1 MHYGLMYTNNYFITE
16 GAMKQGVI
24 KEQNKFILVIVLG
37 LLAAFGPL
45 SLDMYLPAL
54 PSVADELHTTA
65 SNAQLSLTAC
75 MIGLAVGQIFVG
87 PLSDIIGRKK
97 PLAVVL
103 LVYALSS
110 LLAATSTS
118 IGMLVLF
125 RFIQGFSGGA
135 GAVLSRAISSD
146 LYKGKDLTKFM
157 AVLMLVNGLAPI
169 LAPVIGGIILSV
181 STWQTVFIILSIY
194 GALMFFLSFTLK
206 ESLPKSARN
215 EGALKSIVND
225 FKKLLTNKQ
234 FVTVLMLQ
242 ALTYGILFSYI
253 SGSPFITQ
261 KIYHMNAQQFSY
273 LFAFNGVGLIIFS
286 QITAKLVDK
295 MSEVNILKLG
305 QTIQLFGMIATSIVL
320 ILHLPMWC
328 LWISFFLLITPVSMI
343 GTTGFSIAMQVQKQ
357 GAGSASSILGLM
369 QFLVGGLL
377 SPLVGL
383 MGETSV
389 VPFIVIIVICS
400 LLAQFI
406 RIKFLKDIT
415 L

>member
-1 MHYGLMYTNNYFITE
+1 
-16 GAMKQGVI
+16 MKHQP
-24 KEQNKFILVIVLG
+24 KNRFLLVIVLG

-87 PLSDIIGRKK
+87 PLSDITGRKK
-97 PLAVVL
+97 PLAIVL
-103 LVYALSS
+103 LVYAVASF
-110 LLAATSTS
+110 LAAMSTS
-118 IGMLVLF
+118 IEMLVVF

-157 AVLMLVNGLAPI
+157 AVLMLVNGLAPV
-169 LAPVIGGIILSV
+169 LAPVIGGVILSL
-181 STWQTVFIILSIY
+181 STWQTVFIILAIY
-194 GALMFFLSFTLK
+194 GAFMFVLSFTLK
-206 ESLPKSARN
+206 ESLPSEARH
-215 EGALKSIVND
+215 EGALKSVFND
-225 FKKLLTNKQ
+225 FKMLLTNKQ
-234 FVTVLMLQ
+234 FVTVLLLQ
-242 ALTYGILFSYI
+242 SLTYGVLFSYI

-273 LFAFNGVGLIIFS
+273 LFAFNGIGLILFS
-286 QITAKLVDK
+286 QLTAKLVDK
-295 MSEVNILKLG
+295 MSEVEILKLG
-305 QTIQLFGMIATSIVL
+305 QMIQLIGMMVTCLVL
-320 ILHLPMWC
+320 VIHLPMWC
-328 LWISFFLLITPVSMI
+328 LWLSFFLLIAPVSMI

-377 SPLVGL
+377 SPLVGV
-383 MGETSV
+383 MGETSP
-389 VPFIVIIVICS
+389 VPFMVIIFVCTM
-400 LLAQFI
+400 LAQFI
-406 RIKFLKDIT
+406 RIQYLKHIT
-415 L
+415 V

>member
-16 GAMKQGVI
+16 GAMEQGVR
-24 KEQNKFILVIVLG
+24 KGQNKFILVIVLG

-157 AVLMLVNGLAPI
+157 AVLMLVNGLAPV

-181 STWQTVFIILSIY
+181 STWQTVFIILAIY

-215 EGALKSIVND
+215 EGALKTIVND

-261 KIYHMNAQQFSY
+261 KIYQMNAQQFSY

-295 MSEVNILKLG
+295 MNEVHILKLG
-305 QTIQLFGMIATSIVL
+305 QTIQLVGMIATSIVL

-389 VPFIVIIVICS
+389 VPFIGIIVICS

>member
-1 MHYGLMYTNNYFITE
+1 ME
-16 GAMKQGVI
+16 QGVR
-24 KEQNKFILVIVLG
+24 KGQNKFILVIVLG

-157 AVLMLVNGLAPI
+157 AVLMLVNGLAPV

-181 STWQTVFIILSIY
+181 STWQTVFIILAVY

-261 KIYHMNAQQFSY
+261 KIYQMNAQQFSY

-295 MSEVNILKLG
+295 MSEVHILKLG
-305 QTIQLFGMIATSIVL
+305 QTIQLVGMIATSIVL

-389 VPFIVIIVICS
+389 IPFIVIIAICS